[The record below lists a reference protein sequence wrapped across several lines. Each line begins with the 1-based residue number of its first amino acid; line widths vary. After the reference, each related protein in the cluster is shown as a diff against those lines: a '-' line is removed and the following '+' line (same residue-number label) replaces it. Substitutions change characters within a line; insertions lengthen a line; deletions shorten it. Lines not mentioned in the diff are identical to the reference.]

1 MEGRLPQPARLLCAS
16 CGDVIGVY
24 ERIWVQRPNGTLS
37 ATSLL
42 NLDDEE
48 RETAVRIWHAT
59 CRDE

>member
-1 MEGRLPQPARLLCAS
+1 MCAS

-24 ERIWVQRPNGTLS
+24 ERIWVTRPDGTLR

-48 RETAVRIWHAT
+48 RETPIRVWHAN
-59 CRDE
+59 CLG